1 MNTPVASRPTAR
13 AHRHRPAPPGR
24 IALLAALVLGAAPLA
39 QAQETVIA
47 YAVPAGTAGNQNF
60 GGTLGMDFD
69 VNNPIIVK
77 RIGVFDDNSDGLFL
91 TITAKLWDRSDPFN
105 PIELISIDFSP
116 DDPGELV
123 GGSRF
128 KPLTEPLRLEVG
140 FQGTIHAEGYGAEE
154 RLRNV
159 LSDPANI
166 VWTTHDGNGSI
177 AFVGG
182 SRYGTTAQWYPGTV
196 DQGPA
201 ARYAA
206 GTFEYETTPP
216 LAPGRPVVTLQPGNQ
231 QISVTWAAITQPA
244 PAATYRVLR
253 AAAAEGPF
261 TQVAEVTETS
271 YVNTGL
277 VNGTVYFYVV
287 RGVTA
292 GGSAGPDSAVMSAA
306 PYAPLPDSQAIAYL
320 TPAGTAGVQNF
331 GGAFGLDFDVYN
343 AIVVQQLGVF
353 DDDSDGLKLPLT
365 ARIYNRETWE
375 VLAELYFLP
384 EDPGVLIE
392 GMRFKALTP
401 PLRLEPGFQGV
412 IEADGYGAEELVFN
426 TGGRPD
432 DVARVVTNDGN
443 GSLLFVGTG
452 RYSVDPLLFPNSP
465 DGGPANRYGAGT
477 FLYETTAPTRPGLPV
492 LQVLLP
498 AEDARASLS
507 WNEVTKPLAAAQY
520 RLFRA
525 TSADGPWTQVTETP
539 ALSYQDTG
547 LANGTQVFYKVVA
560 VGAGGQTSADSNLV
574 TVTPNPRAAGI
585 AYINPELKEGNQA
598 FGGSLGM
605 HFNVAR
611 SIQITRLGV
620 YDEYGDGVLNLTLRA
635 SVWNRQTR
643 EKLAELEFTPES
655 PGEPTG
661 GSLFKTLPSPL
672 VLSAGFQGTIVAYG
686 YGAGERLFNTGNR
699 PDDVALLATFDGG
712 SLMFVG
718 ASAYSATPGDFPG
731 VADGGPANRYAA
743 GTFYF
748 EPRTDEPPT
757 ITIGRSA
764 DKVRITWTGSGALEG
779 APAVTGPWTPV
790 AGATSGIEL
799 APVGAGQFFRVK
811 Q

>member
-13 AHRHRPAPPGR
+13 ARLHRPAPPGR

-39 QAQETVIA
+39 QAQDTVIA

-105 PIELISIDFSP
+105 PVELISIDFSP
-116 DDPGELV
+116 EDPGELV

-128 KPLTEPLRLEVG
+128 KPLPEPLRLEVG

-182 SRYGTTAQWYPGTV
+182 SRYGTTAQWYPNVV
-196 DQGPA
+196 DAGPA

-216 LAPGRPVVTLQPGNQ
+216 LAPGRPVVTIQPGDQ
-231 QISVTWAAITQPA
+231 QISLTWAAITQPA

-253 AAAAEGPF
+253 GSAAGGPF
-261 TQVAEVTETS
+261 TQIAEVTEPSYLDTS
-271 YVNTGL
+271 LANGL
-277 VNGTVYFYVV
+277 VYFYVV

-292 GGSAGPDSAVMSAA
+292 GGSEGPDSAVVSAA
-306 PYAPLPDSQAIAYL
+306 PYAPLSANQRIAYL
-320 TPAGTAGVQNF
+320 TPAGTAGNQNF
-331 GGAFGLDFDVYN
+331 NGALGMDFDVYN

-375 VLAELYFLP
+375 VVAELYFLP
-384 EDPGVLIE
+384 EDPGALIE
-392 GMRFKALTP
+392 GMRFKPLTP

-412 IEADGYGAEELVFN
+412 IEADGYGADELVFN

-432 DVARVVTNDGN
+432 DVARVVMDDGN
-443 GSLLFVGTG
+443 GSILFVGTG
-452 RYSVDPLLFPNSP
+452 RNSVDPLLFPNTL

-477 FLYETTAPTRPGLPV
+477 FLFETTAPTRPGLPV

-507 WNEVTKPLAAAQY
+507 WTEVTGPLAAAQY

-525 TSADGPWTQVTETP
+525 TTADGPWTQITETP

-560 VGAGGQTSADSNLV
+560 VGAGGQTSPDSNIV

-585 AYINPELKEGNQA
+585 AYINPELQEGNQA

-605 HFNVAR
+605 HFDVAR
-611 SIQITRLGV
+611 SIQITKLGV
-620 YDEYGDGVLNLTLRA
+620 YDEYGDGILNLPLHA
-635 SVWNRQTR
+635 SIWNRQTQ
-643 EKLAELEFTPES
+643 EKLAELDFTPES
-655 PGEPTG
+655 PGEPSG

-672 VLSAGFQGTIVAYG
+672 VLSAGFQGTIMAYG
-686 YGAGERLFNTGNR
+686 YGTEERLFNTGNR
-699 PDDVALLATFDGG
+699 PEDVALLATFDGG
-712 SLMFVG
+712 SLLFVG
-718 ASAYSATPGDFPG
+718 TSAYSATPGDFP
-731 VADGGPANRYAA
+731 ATPDGGPANRYAA

-748 EPRTDEPPT
+748 EPRADEPPVLA
-757 ITIGRSA
+757 ISRSA
-764 DKVRITWTGSGALEG
+764 DKVKITWTGSGALEG
-779 APAVTGPWTPV
+779 APAVTGPWTTV

-799 APVGAGQFFRVK
+799 VPSGASQFFRVK

>member
-1 MNTPVASRPTAR
+1 MNTLVAARPTAR
-13 AHRHRPAPPGR
+13 AGLHRPPPPGR
-24 IALLAALVLGAAPLA
+24 TALLAALVLGLAPLA
-39 QAQETVIA
+39 QAQETIIA
-47 YAVPAGTAGNQNF
+47 YAVPADTAGNQNF

-91 TITAKLWDRSDPFN
+91 TITAKLWDRSDPLN
-105 PIELISIDFSP
+105 PLELISIDFTP
-116 DDPGELV
+116 EDPGVLV

-128 KPLTEPLRLEVG
+128 KPLPEPLRLEVG

-182 SRYGTTAQWYPGTV
+182 SRYGTIAQWYPDVV
-196 DQGPA
+196 DAGPA

-216 LAPGRPVVTLQPGNQ
+216 LAPGRPVVSLQPGNQ
-231 QISVTWAAITQPA
+231 QISVTWVAITQPA

-253 AAAAEGPF
+253 GAAAEGPF
-261 TQVAEVTETS
+261 TQIAEVTEPT
-271 YVNTGL
+271 YLNTGL

-306 PYAPLPDSQAIAYL
+306 PYAPLPASQAIAYL

-384 EDPGVLIE
+384 EDPGALIE
-392 GMRFKALTP
+392 GMRFKPLTP

-412 IEADGYGAEELVFN
+412 IEADGYGADELVFN

-432 DVARVVTNDGN
+432 DVARVVMDDGN

-452 RYSVDPLLFPNSP
+452 RYSVDPLLFPNTL

-507 WNEVTKPLAAAQY
+507 WTAVTRPLAAAQY

-525 TSADGPWTQVTETP
+525 TTADGPWTQISETA

-547 LANGTQVFYKVVA
+547 LANGTQLFYKLVA
-560 VGAGGQTSADSNLV
+560 VGAGGELSPDSNLV
-574 TVTPNPRAAGI
+574 SVTPNPRAAGI
-585 AYINPELKEGNQA
+585 AYINPELQEGNQA

-605 HFNVAR
+605 HFDVAR

-620 YDEYGDGVLNLTLRA
+620 YDEYGDGLLYLPLHA
-635 SVWNRQTR
+635 SIWNRQTQ
-643 EKLAELEFTPES
+643 EKLVELDFTPES

-661 GSLFKTLPSPL
+661 GSLFKTLPTPL
-672 VLSAGFQGTIVAYG
+672 VLSAGFQGTIMAYG
-686 YGAGERLFNTGNR
+686 YGAEERLFNTGNR

-712 SLMFVG
+712 SLLFVG
-718 ASAYSATPGDFPG
+718 SSAYSATPGDFPG
-731 VADGGPANRYAA
+731 TTDGGPANRYAA

-748 EPRTDEPPT
+748 EPRADEPPT
-757 ITIGRSA
+757 LTISRSA
-764 DKVRITWTGSGALEG
+764 DKVTITWTGSGTLEG
-779 APAVTGPWTPV
+779 APAVTGSWTPV

-799 APVGAGQFFRVK
+799 VPTGTSQFYRVK

>member
-1 MNTPVASRPTAR
+1 MNPPVASRPTAR
-13 AHRHRPAPPGR
+13 SRPHRPAPPAR
-24 IALLAALVLGAAPLA
+24 LALLAALAFGAAPLA
-39 QAQETVIA
+39 QAQDTVIA
-47 YAVPAGTAGNQNF
+47 YAVPAGTPGNQAF

-91 TITAKLWDRSDPFN
+91 TITAKLWDRSDPAN
-105 PIELISIDFSP
+105 PIELISIDFTP
-116 DDPGELV
+116 EDPGVLV

-128 KPLTEPLRLEVG
+128 KPLPEPLRLEVG

-182 SRYGTTAQWYPGTV
+182 SRYGTTAQWYPDVV

-216 LAPGRPVVTLQPGNQ
+216 LAPGRPVVTVQPGDQ
-231 QISVTWAAITQPA
+231 QIALAWPAITQPA

-253 AAAAEGPF
+253 GSAAEGPF
-261 TQVAEVTETS
+261 TQIAEVTEPT
-271 YVNTGL
+271 YLNTGL
-277 VNGTVYFYVV
+277 VNGSVYFYVV

-292 GGSAGPDSAVMSAA
+292 GGTAGPDSAVMSAA
-306 PYAPLPDSQAIAYL
+306 PYAPLPANQQIAYL
-320 TPAGTAGVQNF
+320 TAASISGNQAF
-331 GGAFGLDFDVYN
+331 GGALGMDFDVYN

-392 GMRFKALTP
+392 GMRFKPLTP

-412 IEADGYGAEELVFN
+412 IEADGYGAEEQLFN

-452 RYSVDPLLFPNSP
+452 RYSVDPLQFPNTP

-477 FLYETTAPTRPGLPV
+477 FLFETTAPTRPGVPV
-492 LQVLLP
+492 LQVLRP

-507 WNEVTKPLAAAQY
+507 WTEVTKPLAAAQY

-525 TSADGPWTQVTETP
+525 TAADGPWTQITETP

-547 LANGTQVFYKVVA
+547 LANGIQVFYKLVA
-560 VGAGGQTSADSNLV
+560 VGAGGQTSPDSNTV

-585 AYINPELKEGNQA
+585 AYINPELPEGNQA

-605 HFNVAR
+605 HFDVAR
-611 SIQITRLGV
+611 PIQITKLGV
-620 YDEYGDGVLNLTLRA
+620 YDEYGDGLFLTLHA
-635 SVWNRQTR
+635 SIWNRQTR
-643 EKLAELEFTPES
+643 EKLAELEFTPEN
-655 PGEPTG
+655 PGELTG
-661 GSLFKTLPSPL
+661 GSRFKPLPSPL
-672 VLSAGFQGTIVAYG
+672 VLPAGFQGTIVAYG
-686 YGAGERLFNTGNR
+686 YGAEERLFNTGNR

-718 ASAYSATPGDFPG
+718 TSAYSATPGEFPG
-731 VADGGPANRYAA
+731 VPDGGPANRYAA

-748 EPRTDEPPT
+748 EPRTEEPPVL
-757 ITIGRSA
+757 TIGRSA
-764 DKVRITWTGSGALEG
+764 DKVRISWTGSGALEG

-790 AGATSGIEL
+790 PGATSGIEL
-799 APVGAGQFFRVK
+799 VPNGASQFFRVK
-811 Q
+811 QP